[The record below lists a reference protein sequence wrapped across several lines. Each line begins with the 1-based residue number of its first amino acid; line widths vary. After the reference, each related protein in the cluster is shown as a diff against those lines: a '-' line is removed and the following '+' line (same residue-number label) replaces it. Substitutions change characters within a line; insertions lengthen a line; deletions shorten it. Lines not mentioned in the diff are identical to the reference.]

1 MRKRKRFS
9 LQNLIF
15 IVIGGYLI
23 FLLFSQQNSL
33 TSNIVHYDNVQQQL
47 VNEKDKNEKLKK
59 EKEQVNTDAFI
70 EKKAR
75 EDLGYVKK
83 NEKIF
88 VNSR

>member
-1 MRKRKRFS
+1 MKKRKKFS
-9 LQNLIF
+9 WQNLIF
-15 IVIGGYLI
+15 LTIGGYLI

-33 TSNIVHYDNVQQQL
+33 ASNIAHYDNVQQQL
-47 VNEKDKNEKLKK
+47 VDETNKNEKLIK

-83 NEKIF
+83 NEIIF